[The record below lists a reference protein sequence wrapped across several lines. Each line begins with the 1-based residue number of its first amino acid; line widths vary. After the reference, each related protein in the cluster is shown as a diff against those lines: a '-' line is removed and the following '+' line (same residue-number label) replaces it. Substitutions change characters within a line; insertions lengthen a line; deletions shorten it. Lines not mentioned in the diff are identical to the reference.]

1 MKKYRELFTI
11 YWIMLIKFTNKN
23 GKITLKI
30 EEKNDKA
37 YISIIDNGIG
47 MKEDEQTRVF
57 DRLYKADSSRGMD
70 KTGSGLG
77 LSIVKEF
84 IKAHNEEIFVKSKIG
99 KGSTFTFTLKIYDG
113 TGKEI

>member
-1 MKKYRELFTI
+1 MYKTVSVLF
-11 YWIMLIKFTNKN
+11 
-23 GKITLKI
+23 
-30 EEKNDKA
+30 
-37 YISIIDNGIG
+37 
-47 MKEDEQTRVF
+47 
-57 DRLYKADSSRGMD
+57 
-70 KTGSGLG
+70 